1 MIYLQF
7 NTNSLKI
14 GPSVPSIS
22 LNYRRNLAKRPNDGS
37 GKGNSCRLFVQCVQ
51 YYMHFQT
58 EILRNHGNY
67 IEIKKKTK
75 TNTNKRIKHTN
86 HKATLH

>member
-1 MIYLQF
+1 MDQEKVTRVDFLF
-7 NTNSLKI
+7 NAVKE
-14 GPSVPSIS
+14 
-22 LNYRRNLAKRPNDGS
+22 
-37 GKGNSCRLFVQCVQ
+37 
-51 YYMHFQT
+51 YMHFQT

>member
-1 MIYLQF
+1 MNNLQF
-7 NTNSLKI
+7 KTNSLKI

-22 LNYRRNLAKRPNDGS
+22 LNYGRNLAKRPNDGS
-37 GKGNSCRLFVQCVQ
+37 GKGNSCRLFVQCGKG
-51 YYMHFQT
+51 YMHFQT
-58 EILRNHGNY
+58 EILRNRGNF

-75 TNTNKRIKHTN
+75 DYTNKRIKHTN